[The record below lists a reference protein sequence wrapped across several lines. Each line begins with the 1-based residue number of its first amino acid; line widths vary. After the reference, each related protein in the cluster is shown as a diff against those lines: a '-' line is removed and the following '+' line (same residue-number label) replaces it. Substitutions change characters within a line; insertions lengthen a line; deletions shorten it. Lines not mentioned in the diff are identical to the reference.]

1 MIIQTK
7 IDNDDYYETPMV
19 IKIIGTRD
27 QIIQAS
33 GEPADTPMEDVQ
45 AELKRVIIDTLDDA
59 QDLPGYNVE
68 IEITDGESK

>member
-7 IDNDDYYETPMV
+7 IDNDDYETPMV

-27 QIIQAS
+27 QIIQSS
-33 GEPADTPMEDVQ
+33 GEPANTPMEDVQ
-45 AELKRVIIDTLDDA
+45 TELKRMIIDTLDDVW
-59 QDLPGYNVE
+59 DLPGYNVE